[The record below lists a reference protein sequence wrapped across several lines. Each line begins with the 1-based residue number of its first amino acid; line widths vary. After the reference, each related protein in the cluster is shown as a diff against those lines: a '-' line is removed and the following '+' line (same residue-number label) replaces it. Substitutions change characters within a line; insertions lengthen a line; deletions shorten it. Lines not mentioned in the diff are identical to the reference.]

1 MALTTP
7 RLRREYLTL
16 QRMVEIYCE
25 DHHGAIELY
34 ACPDCQEFLAYAE
47 RRLDKCP
54 YGEGKP
60 TCARC
65 PVHCYKRV
73 QREKAR
79 AIMRHSGPRMIWR
92 HPWLSIMHVV
102 DKLRRVEHPM
112 EARQRRRRLK

>member
-1 MALTTP
+1 MALETP
-7 RLRREYLTL
+7 RLRREYLTM
-16 QRMVEIYCE
+16 QHMVEIYCE
-25 DHHGAIELY
+25 DHHGAVEPE

-47 RRLDKCP
+47 RRLEKCP

-79 AIMRHSGPRMIWR
+79 AIMRYSGPRMVWR
-92 HPWLSIMHVV
+92 HPWLSVLHVV
-102 DKLRRVEHPM
+102 DKLRSVEHPM
-112 EARQRRRRLK
+112 EARRRQRAE